1 MCGNGRV
8 SHSSASAAQKRIFES
23 KQYRIG
29 TDISYECVCI
39 HVHHPVVLKQPAKVM
54 RERSGEK
61 IYHGK
66 LHAKKGI
73 LIRIELSDIFE
84 QAQTYR

>member
-8 SHSSASAAQKRIFES
+8 SHSSTSTAQKRVSVS
-23 KQYRIG
+23 KRHRID
-29 TDISYECVCI
+29 TDISYKCVCI
-39 HVHHPVVLKQPAKVM
+39 HVHHPVVLKQPAEVM
-54 RERSGEK
+54 SELSGEK

-84 QAQTYR
+84 QAQSYR